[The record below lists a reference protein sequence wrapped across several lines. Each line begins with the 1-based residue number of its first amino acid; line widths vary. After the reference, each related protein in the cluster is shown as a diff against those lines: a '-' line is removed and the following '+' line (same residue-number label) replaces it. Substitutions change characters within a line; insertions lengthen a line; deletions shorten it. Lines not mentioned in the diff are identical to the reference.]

1 MSFFR
6 LAFLSWLVLNGVV
19 SNSIIRTMTGA
30 VFIFIANASPNRASL
45 GATNG
50 LSQVGIRRSSFIAVC
65 I

>member
-1 MSFFR
+1 
-6 LAFLSWLVLNGVV
+6 
-19 SNSIIRTMTGA
+19 MTGA

-50 LSQVGIRRSSFIAVC
+50 LSQVGIRRSSFMAVC